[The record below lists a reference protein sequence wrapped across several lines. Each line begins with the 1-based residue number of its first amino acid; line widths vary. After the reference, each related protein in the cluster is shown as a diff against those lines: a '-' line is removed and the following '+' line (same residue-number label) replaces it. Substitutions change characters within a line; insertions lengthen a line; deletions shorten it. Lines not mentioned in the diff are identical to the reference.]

1 MLYAGGRTM
10 GRPRSFITVGLL
22 ALVFLCGP
30 AFAQTPPKQPAQ
42 PADKPAAAAPASKS
56 SSTVEDVK
64 TWSVKKWNAAEREWA
79 KDKKK
84 WADCRKQ
91 SSDKKLS
98 GKDSW
103 SFLYGCMTG

>member
-1 MLYAGGRTM
+1 MA
-10 GRPRSFITVGLL
+10 RPRSLIMVGLL
-22 ALVFLCGP
+22 AVVFLCGP
-30 AFAQTPPKQPAQ
+30 AFAQAQQKQPAK
-42 PADKPAAAAPASKS
+42 ASDKPAATEPASKS

-64 TWSVKKWNAAEREWA
+64 TWTVQKWRAAEREWA

-103 SFLYGCMTG
+103 SFLYSCMTG

>member
-1 MLYAGGRTM
+1 MAR
-10 GRPRSFITVGLL
+10 RRSFIVVGLL

-30 AFAQTPPKQPAQ
+30 AFAQAQQKQPAKT
-42 PADKPAAAAPASKS
+42 DKPAATEPSKS
-56 SSTVEDVK
+56 SSTMEDVK
-64 TWSVKKWNAAEREWA
+64 TWTVQKWRAAEREWA

-91 SSDKKLS
+91 SNDKKLS